1 MRSPTSSNI
10 IRTQKRLGKLTVI
23 SILQNTEHV
32 VCLYVCYKKQCT
44 GMVNQTVLYFEVIDG
59 VQSLWVNFYS
69 WKSFLLVIG
78 R

>member
-23 SILQNTEHV
+23 NILQNTEHV

-59 VQSLWVNFYS
+59 VQSLWVNFYF

>member
-1 MRSPTSSNI
+1 MRSPTSNNI
-10 IRTQKRLGKLTVI
+10 IRTPKCLGKLTVI

-32 VCLYVCYKKQCT
+32 VCLYVCYKMECT
-44 GMVNQTVLYFEVIDG
+44 GMVNQTVLYFEVMDG
-59 VQSLWVNFYS
+59 AQSLWVNFYF